1 MAHVAIEHWDAHISI
16 DTVPEI
22 ILVEFKKGTNMAEV
36 IKDDV
41 VVSLSATEKAA
52 LLELLDA
59 QESLDPRL
67 ADLNNSLQTV

>member
-1 MAHVAIEHWDAHISI
+1 MFSCHCPSI
-16 DTVPEI
+16 NHSYYCGYNTERD
-22 ILVEFKKGTNMAEV
+22 NMAEV